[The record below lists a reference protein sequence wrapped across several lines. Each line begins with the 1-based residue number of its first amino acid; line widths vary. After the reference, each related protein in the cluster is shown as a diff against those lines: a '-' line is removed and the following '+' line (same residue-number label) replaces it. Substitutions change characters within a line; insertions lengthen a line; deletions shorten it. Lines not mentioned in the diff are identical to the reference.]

1 MLKKFLVI
9 IISLSMLFMGMSF
22 VPPMVR
28 AEQTTQAGPALKLR
42 TGIPPKLSAASTYG
56 TTGSRL
62 YILQFTGPVKP
73 EYKQAI
79 KDLGIQIGDY
89 IPDFAFVVKG
99 TKAQMQKALQLS
111 FVSNV
116 YEYRAKYRISP
127 EAMQAI
133 KSGEYDK
140 VVAYGPIGDLLQI
153 QQILSSMGITDFD
166 DMIEEMIEMVEQL
179 YGEPVYWIDMKP
191 QNVIFND
198 EAAKLIKVNPVAWTD
213 YGYHGEN
220 QIVGIMDTGLDTGNA
235 STLHPDLKDRL
246 LKAYAYGRS
255 NDWSDPNGHGTH
267 VAGSVVGTGAASDGK
282 IKGMAYGAKIVF
294 QSVLDSNGGLGGLP
308 DDLNDAFKV
317 AYDDGARIH
326 TNSWGCPYQYCQNKY
341 DTQSSQ
347 VDEFMW
353 NHPDMTILFA
363 AGNDG
368 DYDRD
373 GQVEYNT
380 VTPPSTAKNCITV
393 GAAENYR
400 PDKGSYADNPNDI
413 ALFSSRGWTSD
424 GRIKPDVV
432 APGTWILSTRSS
444 LAPDDHFWGNYNQ
457 YYAYMGGTSMATPIT
472 AGFTA
477 IVRQWLQKAK
487 NYDDPSSSLIKA
499 LLIATARPL
508 GDAIV
513 SADYGW
519 GEVDMNN
526 IMNGSL
532 ILLDEAQTKS
542 LSTGDSWTYTFDVND
557 TSKPV
562 KVVLVWRDYPGSPQ
576 ASSYLVNDLDL
587 TVTTPSGSSYYG
599 NHMLYSSADRK
610 NNVEVVYIS
619 SPQKGTYTIKVKGY
633 NVPDGPQPFSVVVF
647 SGGATSGGGS
657 EETDNPP
664 SVSFAKPENGA
675 VVDKTFDVE
684 INASDDKGVSKVEL
698 YVNSTD
704 GDPIKTWTEAPY
716 TITLDA
722 SNASEGDYK
731 LIAVAYDTADQKSQA
746 EITITVKHQQETD
759 NPPSVSFAKPENGA
773 VVDKTF
779 DVEINASDDKGVSK
793 VELYV
798 NSTDGDPIKTWTE
811 APYTIT
817 LDASNAS
824 EGDYKLIAVAYDTAD
839 QKSQAEITITV
850 KHGSSDTTAPSVS
863 ITSPKNGDTVS
874 GKITVEVSASDDS
887 SGVSK
892 VELYVDGSKVSEDT
906 SAPYTFSLDTTSL
919 SDGTHKLLA
928 KAYDAAG
935 NVGTSEEITIT
946 VKNSS
951 EEPPAAATATAER
964 GYFGKFSSSGDTK
977 YYYINITTQTEIT
990 IKAYME
996 STLDMDIYLMNSSGT
1011 VLAKSENGKGEAES
1025 ITYTLSPGVYKIK
1038 AYNYSG
1044 YGYYIIY
1051 VDNKID
1057 TAKQVFKTIS
1067 GSVTD
1072 GGSKT
1077 YTLNLKGITDIYLDW
1092 GDSDVDLDLYVY
1104 DSSGNLV
1111 AKSEY
1116 GKYHWET
1123 LNLNLSAG
1131 TYTIVVKSYSGGS
1144 DFTLSVLTDK

>member
-1 MLKKFLVI
+1 MLSTLKKFLVV
-9 IISLSMLFMGMSF
+9 IISLSMLVMGISF

-28 AEQTTQAGPALKLR
+28 AEQATQSGPTLRLR
-42 TGIPPKLSAASTYG
+42 TGMPPKLSAASTYG

-62 YILQFTGPVKP
+62 YILQFSGPVKP

-79 KDLGIQIGDY
+79 ENLGIEIGDY

-99 TKAQMQKALQLS
+99 TKEQMQKALQMN

-133 KSGEYDK
+133 KSGDYDR
-140 VVAYGPIGDLLQI
+140 VVAYGPIGDLLEI
-153 QQILSSMGITDFD
+153 QQLLASMGISDFD
-166 DMIEEMIEMVEQL
+166 DMIEEMIDMIEQV

-198 EAAKLIKVNPVAWTD
+198 EAAKIIKVNPVAWTD

-246 LKAYAYGRS
+246 IKAYAYGRT

-267 VAGSVVGTGAASDGK
+267 VAGSVVGTGAASDGQ
-282 IKGMAYGAKIVF
+282 IKGMAYGAKIIF
-294 QSVLDSNGGLGGLP
+294 QSVLDSNDGLGGLP
-308 DDLNDAFKV
+308 NDLNDAFQV
-317 AYDDGARIH
+317 AYNDGARIH

-400 PDKGSYADNPNDI
+400 PDKGSYADSVNDM

-477 IVRQWLQKAK
+477 VVRQWLQQAK
-487 NYDDPSSSLIKA
+487 GYNNPSSSLVKA

-508 GDAIV
+508 GNAVV

-519 GEVDMNN
+519 GEVNMDN

-532 ILLDEAQTKS
+532 ILLDESQTRA
-542 LSTGDSWTYTFDVND
+542 LSTGDSWTYTFNVSD

-576 ASSYLVNDLDL
+576 ASAYLVNDLDL

-599 NHMLYSSADRK
+599 NHMIYSSPDRK

-619 SPQKGTYTIKVKGY
+619 SPQQGTYTIKVKGY

-647 SGGATSGGGS
+647 SGGATSGGGGG

-664 SVSFAKPENGA
+664 SVSFVKPANGT

-684 INASDDKGVSKVEL
+684 ISASDDKGVSKVEL
-698 YVNSTD
+698 YVDSTD
-704 GDPIKTWTEAPY
+704 GEPLKTWTDAPY

-722 SNASEGDYK
+722 SNASERDFK
-731 LIAVAYDTADQKSQA
+731 LIAIAYDTAGQKSQA
-746 EITITVKHQQETD
+746 EVTITVR
-759 NPPSVSFAKPENGA
+759 
-773 VVDKTF
+773 
-779 DVEINASDDKGVSK
+779 
-793 VELYV
+793 
-798 NSTDGDPIKTWTE
+798 
-811 APYTIT
+811 
-817 LDASNAS
+817 
-824 EGDYKLIAVAYDTAD
+824 
-839 QKSQAEITITV
+839 
-850 KHGSSDTTAPSVS
+850 HGSEPPADTTAPSVS

-874 GKITVEVSASDDS
+874 GNITVEVSASDDQ
-887 SGVSK
+887 SGISK
-892 VELYVDGSKVSEDT
+892 VELYVDGSKVAEDT
-906 SAPYTFSLDTTSL
+906 SAPYTFSLDTTSI
-919 SDGTHKLLA
+919 SDGTHKLVA
-928 KAYDAAG
+928 KAYDGAG
-935 NVGTSEEITIT
+935 NVGTSAEVTIT
-946 VKNSS
+946 VKNTSD
-951 EEPPAAATATAER
+951 EPPAGDTADASR
-964 GYFGKFSSSGDTK
+964 GYFGKFSYSGDTK
-977 YYYINITTQTEIT
+977 YYYLNITTQTQIT

-996 STLDMDIYLMNSSGT
+996 STLDMDIYLMSSSGS

-1057 TAKQVFKTIS
+1057 TSKQVFKEIS
-1067 GSVTD
+1067 GSVAD
-1072 GGSKT
+1072 GGYKT
-1077 YTLNLKGITDIYLDW
+1077 YTLNLEGITDVYLDW
-1092 GDSDVDLDLYVY
+1092 GDSNVDLDLYVY
-1104 DSSGNLV
+1104 DAAGNLV

-1116 GKYHWET
+1116 GKYHWES
-1123 LNLNLSAG
+1123 LNLNLNAG
-1131 TYTIVVKSYSGGS
+1131 TYKIVVKSYSGGS
-1144 DFTLSVLTDK
+1144 NFTLNVLTDK

>member
-1 MLKKFLVI
+1 MLSTLKKFLVV
-9 IISLSMLFMGMSF
+9 IISLSMLVMGISF

-28 AEQTTQAGPALKLR
+28 AEQATQSGPTLRLR
-42 TGIPPKLSAASTYG
+42 TGMPPKLSAASTYG

-62 YILQFTGPVKP
+62 YILQFSGPVKP

-79 KDLGIQIGDY
+79 ENLGIEIGDY

-99 TKAQMQKALQLS
+99 TKEQMQKALQMN

-133 KSGEYDK
+133 KSGDYDR
-140 VVAYGPIGDLLQI
+140 VVAYGPIGDLLEI
-153 QQILSSMGITDFD
+153 QQLLASMGISDFD
-166 DMIEEMIEMVEQL
+166 DMIEEMIDMIEQV

-198 EAAKLIKVNPVAWTD
+198 EAAKIIKVNPVAWTD

-246 LKAYAYGRS
+246 IKAYAYGRT

-267 VAGSVVGTGAASDGK
+267 VAGSVVGTGAASDGQ
-282 IKGMAYGAKIVF
+282 IKGMAYGAKIIF
-294 QSVLDSNGGLGGLP
+294 QSVLDSNDGLGGLP
-308 DDLNDAFKV
+308 NDLNDAFQV
-317 AYDDGARIH
+317 AYNDGARIH

-400 PDKGSYADNPNDI
+400 PDKGSYADSVNDM

-477 IVRQWLQKAK
+477 VVRQWLQQAK
-487 NYDDPSSSLIKA
+487 GYNNPSSSLVKA

-508 GDAIV
+508 GNAVV

-519 GEVDMNN
+519 GEVNMDN

-532 ILLDEAQTKS
+532 ILLDESQTRA
-542 LSTGDSWTYTFDVND
+542 LSTGDSWTYTFNVSD

-576 ASSYLVNDLDL
+576 ASAYLVNDLDL

-599 NHMLYSSADRK
+599 NHMIYSSPDRK

-619 SPQKGTYTIKVKGY
+619 SPQQGTYTIKVKGY

-647 SGGATSGGGS
+647 SGGATSGGGGG

-664 SVSFAKPENGA
+664 SVSFVKPANGT

-684 INASDDKGVSKVEL
+684 ISASDDKGVSKVEL
-698 YVNSTD
+698 YVDSTD
-704 GDPIKTWTEAPY
+704 GEPLKTWTDAPY

-722 SNASEGDYK
+722 SNASERDFK
-731 LIAVAYDTADQKSQA
+731 LIAIAYDTAGQKSQA
-746 EITITVKHQQETD
+746 EVTITVR
-759 NPPSVSFAKPENGA
+759 
-773 VVDKTF
+773 
-779 DVEINASDDKGVSK
+779 
-793 VELYV
+793 
-798 NSTDGDPIKTWTE
+798 
-811 APYTIT
+811 
-817 LDASNAS
+817 
-824 EGDYKLIAVAYDTAD
+824 
-839 QKSQAEITITV
+839 
-850 KHGSSDTTAPSVS
+850 HGSEPPADTIAPSVS

-874 GKITVEVSASDDS
+874 GNITVEVSASDDQ
-887 SGVSK
+887 SGISK
-892 VELYVDGSKVSEDT
+892 VELYVDGSKVAEDT
-906 SAPYTFSLDTTSL
+906 SAPYTFSLDTTSI
-919 SDGTHKLLA
+919 SDGTHKLVA
-928 KAYDAAG
+928 KAYDGAG
-935 NVGTSEEITIT
+935 NVGTSAEVTIT
-946 VKNSS
+946 VKNTSD
-951 EEPPAAATATAER
+951 EPPAGDTADASR
-964 GYFGKFSSSGDTK
+964 GYFGKFSYSGDTK
-977 YYYINITTQTEIT
+977 YYYLNITTQTQIT

-996 STLDMDIYLMNSSGT
+996 STLDMDIYLMSSSGS

-1057 TAKQVFKTIS
+1057 TSKQVFKEIS
-1067 GSVTD
+1067 GSVAD
-1072 GGSKT
+1072 GGYKT
-1077 YTLNLKGITDIYLDW
+1077 YTLNLEGITDVYLDW
-1092 GDSDVDLDLYVY
+1092 GDSNVDLDLYVY
-1104 DSSGNLV
+1104 DAAGNLV

-1116 GKYHWET
+1116 GKYHWES
-1123 LNLNLSAG
+1123 LNLNLNAG
-1131 TYTIVVKSYSGGS
+1131 TYKIVVKSYSGGS
-1144 DFTLSVLTDK
+1144 NFTLNVLTDK

>member
-1 MLKKFLVI
+1 
-9 IISLSMLFMGMSF
+9 MLFVGMGNISF
-22 VPPMVR
+22 PTN
-28 AEQTTQAGPALKLR
+28 AQTTNANGPVLKLR
-42 TGIPPKLSAASTYG
+42 TGMPPKLSQTSSYG
-56 TTGSRL
+56 TTGPRL
-62 YILQFTGPVKP
+62 YIVQFTGPVKQ
-73 EYKQAI
+73 EYKDALSQ
-79 KDLGIQIGDY
+79 LGIELGDY
-89 IPDFAFVVKG
+89 IPEFAFVVRG
-99 TKAQMQKALQLS
+99 TKAQMEKVLS
-111 FVSNV
+111 YDFVANV

-127 EAMQAI
+127 EALQAI

-153 QQILSSMGITDFD
+153 QNILASMGITDFD
-166 DMIEEMIEMVEQL
+166 DMIEEMIDMIEQF

-198 EAAKLIKVNPVAWTD
+198 EAAKIIKVNPVAWTD
-213 YGYHGEN
+213 YGYHGEG

-246 LKAYAYGRS
+246 VKAYAYGRS
-255 NDWSDPNGHGTH
+255 GDWSDPNGHGTH
-267 VAGSVVGTGAASDGK
+267 VAGSVVGTGAASNGQ

-308 DDLNDAFKV
+308 NDLNDAFQV
-317 AYDDGARIH
+317 AYNDGARIH

-373 GQVEYNT
+373 GVVEYNT

-400 PDKGSYADNPNDI
+400 PDKGSYADNINDI

-477 IVRQWLQKAK
+477 IVRQWLQNAK
-487 NYDDPSSSLIKA
+487 GYSNPTSSLIKA

-519 GEVDMNN
+519 GEVNMDN
-526 IMNGSL
+526 IMNGNL
-532 ILLDEAQTKS
+532 ILLDESQTKA
-542 LSTGDSWTYTFDVND
+542 LNTGETWTYTFNVND

-576 ASSYLVNDLDL
+576 ASAYLVNDLDL
-587 TVTTPSGSSYYG
+587 TVTTPNGSSYYG
-599 NHMLYSSADRK
+599 NSMLYSSPDRK
-610 NNVEVVYIS
+610 NNVEVVYIP
-619 SPQKGTYTIKVKGY
+619 SPVEGTYTIKVSGY
-633 NVPDGPQPFSVVVF
+633 NIPQGPQPFSIVVY

-657 EETDNPP
+657 TQTDNPP
-664 SVSFAKPENGA
+664 VVSFSKPANGA

-684 INASDDKGVSKVEL
+684 IQASDDKGISKVEL
-698 YVNSTD
+698 YVNSTSN
-704 GDPIKTWTEAPY
+704 DPIKTWTSSPY

-731 LIAVAYDTADQKSQA
+731 LIAIAYDTAGQ
-746 EITITVKHQQETD
+746 T
-759 NPPSVSFAKPENGA
+759 
-773 VVDKTF
+773 
-779 DVEINASDDKGVSK
+779 
-793 VELYV
+793 
-798 NSTDGDPIKTWTE
+798 
-811 APYTIT
+811 
-817 LDASNAS
+817 
-824 EGDYKLIAVAYDTAD
+824 
-839 QKSQAEITITV
+839 SQAEITITV
-850 KHGSSDTTAPSVS
+850 KHGSEPSDNTPPSVS
-863 ITSPKNGDTVS
+863 ITSPQNGQVVS
-874 GKITVEVSASDDS
+874 GNITVEVAASDS
-887 SGVSK
+887 ESGISK
-892 VELYVDGSKVSEDT
+892 VELYVDGNKVGEDT
-906 SAPYTFSLDTTSL
+906 SAPYNFSIDTTTL
-919 SDGTHKLLA
+919 SDGQHTLVA
-928 KAYDAAG
+928 KAYDTAG
-935 NVGTSEEITIT
+935 NIGTSSEISIT
-946 VKNSS
+946 VDNTPDNGTGDIVS
-951 EEPPAAATATAER
+951 AER
-964 GYFGKFSSSGDTK
+964 GYFGKFSSSGDTA
-977 YYYINITTQTEIT
+977 YYYINVTTETDIT

-996 STLDMDIYLMNSSGT
+996 STLDMDIYLINSNGS
-1011 VLAKSENGKGEAES
+1011 VLAKSENGKGESES
-1025 ITYTLSPGVYKIK
+1025 ITYHLTPGIYRLK

-1051 VDNKID
+1051 VTNDVD
-1057 TAKQVFKTIS
+1057 TSKQVFKTLS

-1072 GGSKT
+1072 GGSKS
-1077 YTLNLKGITDIYLDW
+1077 YNFNLSGITDIYLDW
-1092 GDSDVDLDLYVY
+1092 GDSNVDLDLYIY
-1104 DSSGNLV
+1104 DASGNLV

-1123 LNLNLSAG
+1123 LNLNLSSG
-1131 TYTIVVKSYSGGS
+1131 VYTIVVKSYSGGS
-1144 DFTLSVLTDK
+1144 DFTLKVLSGK

>member
-657 EETDNPP
+657 ED
-664 SVSFAKPENGA
+664 
-675 VVDKTFDVE
+675 
-684 INASDDKGVSKVEL
+684 
-698 YVNSTD
+698 
-704 GDPIKTWTEAPY
+704 
-716 TITLDA
+716 
-722 SNASEGDYK
+722 
-731 LIAVAYDTADQKSQA
+731 
-746 EITITVKHQQETD
+746 TD

>member
-1 MLKKFLVI
+1 LSMLKKFLVI

-657 EETDNPP
+657 ED
-664 SVSFAKPENGA
+664 
-675 VVDKTFDVE
+675 
-684 INASDDKGVSKVEL
+684 
-698 YVNSTD
+698 
-704 GDPIKTWTEAPY
+704 
-716 TITLDA
+716 
-722 SNASEGDYK
+722 
-731 LIAVAYDTADQKSQA
+731 
-746 EITITVKHQQETD
+746 TD